1 MLEPIFSGV
10 TLFSQILTQAQDEAR
25 RHHEQKIKELSII
38 ADSKLRDRLAA
49 ELLLDKMLAPI
60 EHAQHQIQNAAKH
73 AQWMAE
79 AVMYYYGDH
88 GLTEEQGR
96 EISQQFR
103 LLAIELV
110 EANSLASL
118 KVVYKAITLFL
129 NQIAHYKHR
138 DRKFSISQ
146 SVRHG
151 ILDPLNSCI
160 GNYENFGHRTAFL
173 AKFDLP
179 AASKLL
185 PSQACLLSP
194 DLDF

>member
-10 TLFSQILTQAQDEAR
+10 TLFSQLLTQAQDEAR
-25 RHHEQKIKELSII
+25 HQHEERMKEFSII
-38 ADSKLRDRLAA
+38 ADSKLRDQLAA
-49 ELLLDKMLAPI
+49 QLLMDEMLAPI
-60 EHAQHQIQNAAKH
+60 EHAQHQIQDAAKH

-129 NQIAHYKHR
+129 NQIAHFKHR
-138 DRKFSISQ
+138 DRNYSISRE
-146 SVRHG
+146 VRHG
-151 ILDPLNSCI
+151 ILDRLNSCI
-160 GNYENFGHRTAFL
+160 GNYENFRYRSTLLTHFN
-173 AKFDLP
+173 LP
-179 AASKLL
+179 LL
-185 PSQACLLSP
+185 QLSQSQIQALSP